1 MDASHTPH
9 DITDRKNA
17 IRSEMRTRLATLTA
31 DQRAEWSTA
40 SCARLIR
47 SVAFARASRVMLYM
61 PMRSE
66 VDVISVALE
75 AFRLGKSVCV
85 PRVDGSRKTMNAVE
99 ITSFDDESMDSDSLG
114 VRAPKVGQEI
124 PHEEIDLVIVP
135 GVAFDMHGFRLGRGG
150 GYYDRYLARFS
161 RNTATIGVCFDI
173 QFVEEIPTEPTDIA
187 VHAVVS
193 DRRAVQRDPSLALLA
208 VQDRNHI

>member
-1 MDASHTPH
+1 
-9 DITDRKNA
+9 
-17 IRSEMRTRLATLTA
+17 
-31 DQRAEWSTA
+31 
-40 SCARLIR
+40 
-47 SVAFARASRVMLYM
+47 MLYM

-99 ITSFDDESMDSDSLG
+99 TTSFDDESMDSDSLG

-124 PHEEIDLVIVP
+124 LQEEIDLVIVP

-150 GYYDRYLARFS
+150 GFYDRYLARFS
-161 RNTATIGVCFDI
+161 RDTATIGVCFDI

-208 VQDRNHI
+208 IQDRNHT

>member
-1 MDASHTPH
+1 
-9 DITDRKNA
+9 
-17 IRSEMRTRLATLTA
+17 MRTRLAMLTA

-40 SCARLIR
+40 ACARLIR

-99 ITSFDDESMDSDSLG
+99 TTSFDDESMDSDSLG

>member
-17 IRSEMRTRLATLTA
+17 IRSDMRTRLATLTA

-85 PRVDGSRKTMNAVE
+85 PRVDGPRKTMNAVE

>member
-17 IRSEMRTRLATLTA
+17 IRSDMRTRLATLTT

-40 SCARLIR
+40 ACARLIR

-85 PRVDGSRKTMNAVE
+85 PRVDSSRKTMNAVE
-99 ITSFDDESMDSDSLG
+99 TTSFDDESMDSDSLG

-124 PHEEIDLVIVP
+124 LQEEIDLVIVP
-135 GVAFDMHGFRLGRGG
+135 GVAFDIHGFRLGRGG

-208 VQDRNHI
+208 IQDRNHI

>member
-17 IRSEMRTRLATLTA
+17 IRSEMRTRLATLTT

-40 SCARLIR
+40 ACARLIR

-85 PRVDGSRKTMNAVE
+85 PRVDVSRKNMNAVE
-99 ITSFDDESMDSDSLG
+99 TTSFDDESMDSDSLG

-208 VQDRNHI
+208 IQDRNHT

>member
-1 MDASHTPH
+1 
-9 DITDRKNA
+9 
-17 IRSEMRTRLATLTA
+17 
-31 DQRAEWSTA
+31 
-40 SCARLIR
+40 
-47 SVAFARASRVMLYM
+47 
-61 PMRSE
+61 
-66 VDVISVALE
+66 
-75 AFRLGKSVCV
+75 
-85 PRVDGSRKTMNAVE
+85 MNAVE
-99 ITSFDDESMDSDSLG
+99 TTSFDDESMDSDSLG

>member
-17 IRSEMRTRLATLTA
+17 IRSDMRTRLATLTA

-150 GYYDRYLARFS
+150 GFYDRYLARFS

-208 VQDRNHI
+208 IQDRNHI

>member
-1 MDASHTPH
+1 
-9 DITDRKNA
+9 
-17 IRSEMRTRLATLTA
+17 MRTRLATLTT

-40 SCARLIR
+40 ACARLIR

-75 AFRLGKSVCV
+75 AFRLGKTVCV

-161 RNTATIGVCFDI
+161 RGTATIGVCFDI

>member
-1 MDASHTPH
+1 
-9 DITDRKNA
+9 
-17 IRSEMRTRLATLTA
+17 MRTRLATLTA
-31 DQRAEWSTA
+31 AQRAEWSTA
-40 SCARLIR
+40 ACTRLIR

-85 PRVDGSRKTMNAVE
+85 PRVDDSRKNMNAVD
-99 ITSFDDESMDSDSLG
+99 ITSFDDESMGSDSLG

-161 RNTATIGVCFDI
+161 RGTATIGVCFDI

>member
-1 MDASHTPH
+1 
-9 DITDRKNA
+9 
-17 IRSEMRTRLATLTA
+17 MRALLATLTA
-31 DQRAEWSTA
+31 DQRAAWSTA
-40 SCARLIR
+40 ACARLIR
-47 SVAFARASRVMLYM
+47 SDAFTRASRVMLYM

-66 VDVISVALE
+66 VDVISLALE

-85 PRVDGSRKTMNAVE
+85 PRVEIARKTMNAVE
-99 ITSFDDESMDSDSLG
+99 ITSFDDEAMDSDALG

-135 GVAFDMHGFRLGRGG
+135 GVAFDMRGFRLGRGG
-150 GYYDRYLARFS
+150 GYYDRYLARFPRS
-161 RNTATIGVCFDI
+161 TATIGVCFDI
-173 QFVEEIPTEPTDIA
+173 QFVEKVPTEPTDIT
-187 VHAVVS
+187 VHAIVS

>member
-17 IRSEMRTRLATLTA
+17 IRSDMRTRLATLTA

>member
-1 MDASHTPH
+1 
-9 DITDRKNA
+9 
-17 IRSEMRTRLATLTA
+17 MRTRLATLTT

-40 SCARLIR
+40 ACARLIR

-85 PRVDGSRKTMNAVE
+85 PRVDSSRKTMNAVE
-99 ITSFDDESMDSDSLG
+99 TTSFDDESMDSDSLG

-124 PHEEIDLVIVP
+124 LQEEIDLVIVP
-135 GVAFDMHGFRLGRGG
+135 GVAFDIHGFRLGRGG

-208 VQDRNHI
+208 IQDRNHI

>member
-1 MDASHTPH
+1 
-9 DITDRKNA
+9 
-17 IRSEMRTRLATLTA
+17 MRTRLATLTA

-99 ITSFDDESMDSDSLG
+99 TTSFDDESMDSDSLG

-124 PHEEIDLVIVP
+124 LPEEIDLVIVP

-150 GYYDRYLARFS
+150 GFYDRYLARFS
-161 RNTATIGVCFDI
+161 CDTATIGVCFDI

-208 VQDRNHI
+208 IQDRNHT

>member
-17 IRSEMRTRLATLTA
+17 IRSDMRTRLATLTA
-31 DQRAEWSTA
+31 AQRAEWSTA
-40 SCARLIR
+40 ACARLIR

-85 PRVDGSRKTMNAVE
+85 PRVDGSRKNMNAVE
-99 ITSFDDESMDSDSLG
+99 TTSFDDESMDSDSLG

-161 RNTATIGVCFDI
+161 RGTATIGVCFDI

>member
-1 MDASHTPH
+1 
-9 DITDRKNA
+9 
-17 IRSEMRTRLATLTA
+17 MRTRLATLTA

-47 SVAFARASRVMLYM
+47 SFAFARASRVMLYM

>member
-17 IRSEMRTRLATLTA
+17 IRSDMRTRLATLTA
-31 DQRAEWSTA
+31 AQRAEWSTA
-40 SCARLIR
+40 ACARLIR

-85 PRVDGSRKTMNAVE
+85 PRVDGSRKNMNAVE
-99 ITSFDDESMDSDSLG
+99 TTSFDDESMDSDSLG

-161 RNTATIGVCFDI
+161 RNTATIGVCFDV

>member
-1 MDASHTPH
+1 
-9 DITDRKNA
+9 
-17 IRSEMRTRLATLTA
+17 MRTRLATLTA
-31 DQRAEWSTA
+31 AQRAEWSTA
-40 SCARLIR
+40 ACARLIR

-85 PRVDGSRKTMNAVE
+85 PRVDGSRKNMNAVE
-99 ITSFDDESMDSDSLG
+99 TTSFDDESMDSDSLG

-161 RNTATIGVCFDI
+161 RNTATIGVCFDV

>member
-1 MDASHTPH
+1 
-9 DITDRKNA
+9 
-17 IRSEMRTRLATLTA
+17 
-31 DQRAEWSTA
+31 
-40 SCARLIR
+40 
-47 SVAFARASRVMLYM
+47 MLYM

-99 ITSFDDESMDSDSLG
+99 ITSFDDESMNSDSLG

>member
-40 SCARLIR
+40 ACARLIR
-47 SVAFARASRVMLYM
+47 SVAFARANRVMLYM

>member
-1 MDASHTPH
+1 
-9 DITDRKNA
+9 
-17 IRSEMRTRLATLTA
+17 MRTRLATLTA
-31 DQRAEWSTA
+31 AQRAEWSTA
-40 SCARLIR
+40 ACARLIR

-85 PRVDGSRKTMNAVE
+85 PRVDGSRKNMNAVE
-99 ITSFDDESMDSDSLG
+99 TTSFDDESMDSDSLG

-161 RNTATIGVCFDI
+161 RGTATIGVCFDI

>member
-17 IRSEMRTRLATLTA
+17 IRSDMRTRLATLTA

-150 GYYDRYLARFS
+150 GFYDRYLARFS

>member
-1 MDASHTPH
+1 
-9 DITDRKNA
+9 
-17 IRSEMRTRLATLTA
+17 MRTRLATLTA
-31 DQRAEWSTA
+31 AQRAEWSTA
-40 SCARLIR
+40 ACARLIR

-85 PRVDGSRKTMNAVE
+85 PRVDGSRKNMNAVE
-99 ITSFDDESMDSDSLG
+99 TTSFDDESMDSDSLG

-161 RNTATIGVCFDI
+161 RGTATIGVCFDI

-208 VQDRNHI
+208 VQDRNHIQNSSKGIQHDT

>member
-1 MDASHTPH
+1 
-9 DITDRKNA
+9 
-17 IRSEMRTRLATLTA
+17 MRTRLATLTA